1 MIEIDGSCGEG
12 GGQILRTSL
21 TLAALTG
28 QAVRLRNIRANRR
41 KPGLMRQHLTCA
53 EAIAEIT
60 GGALAGA
67 ELNSQEL
74 TFTPGSIRA
83 GEYRF
88 VVGSAGSALLIA
100 QTVLPCLLC
109 ADGVSRVVIEGG
121 THASNAPIFDFF
133 SRVYLPCLRRMGAEL
148 TASLDRAGFYPAG
161 GGRITLEIQ
170 PVQNWNRLEIMES
183 GMLRSARLTVLQS
196 GIAPQ
201 IAEDEIRFCR
211 NALESA
217 EKFRTEIRE
226 VPSPGS
232 GNVMFAELEFEQIT
246 ELFSVCGEIGVS
258 RRKVAEQVAKLV
270 NHYRAAQ
277 VPVGSF
283 LADQL
288 LVPMAIGAGGKFL
301 TLPPSRHTQTNI
313 HVIKRFLPVQII
325 TKNREN
331 GQFIIEVLK

>member
-53 EAIAEIT
+53 KAIAEIT

-258 RRKVAEQVAKLV
+258 RREVAERVAKLV

-277 VPVGSF
+277 VSVGSF

-325 TKNREN
+325 TKNRKN

>member
-1 MIEIDGSCGEG
+1 MIEIDGSYGEG

-41 KPGLMRQHLTCA
+41 KPGLMRQHLACA
-53 EAIAEIT
+53 KAVAEIT
-60 GGALAGA
+60 GGTPAGA

-74 TFTPGSIRA
+74 TFTPGRIRA
-83 GEYRF
+83 GAYRF
-88 VVGSAGSALLIA
+88 VVGSAGSAILIA

-109 ADGVSRVVIEGG
+109 ADGGSRVVIEGG
-121 THASNAPIFDFF
+121 THASNAPVFDFF
-133 SRVYLPCLRRMGAEL
+133 SRVYFPCLRRMGAEL

-170 PVQNWNRLEIMES
+170 PVQNWNYLEIMES
-183 GMLRSARLTVLQS
+183 GTLRSARLTVLQS

-258 RRKVAEQVAKLV
+258 RREVAERVAKLV

-313 HVIKRFLPVQII
+313 HVIKHFLPVQILAEN
-325 TKNREN
+325 KQN
-331 GQFIIEVLK
+331 GQFTIEVLK